1 MKLNKIFYIT
11 LVLVLSCS
19 IIVAKNES
27 EKIENE
33 SKNINSSILNKVV
46 NSSEI
51 FTEGGSSNPTKLE
64 VESAE
69 EPKKSKVKGRKGV
82 SFEDLKTSSD
92 DEQHPA
98 NSSIVLGT
106 AVQTNNSST
115 SSVSSSTTTTTTSL
129 SDQSKTNET
138 LKNIPSTKSVPTST
152 VRTVTKSTTLS
163 STSINPSTTT
173 TTTKKPIMKP
183 SITYSADDSEA
194 IKESEKNI
202 NYNIAKEKSPEDVL
216 PKLEQDIDRAVLEEK
231 KTRKSYMIYL
241 FLAVVVPLTFV
252 AINLA
257 YKRVKTC
264 VELRHYQ
271 RVDFLIDG
279 MYAN

>member
-33 SKNINSSILNKVV
+33 SKNINSSILKVV

-138 LKNIPSTKSVPTST
+138 LKNIPSTKSVSTST

-163 STSINPSTTT
+163 STSINPT

>member
-1 MKLNKIFYIT
+1 MKSYKIFLIT
-11 LVLVLSCS
+11 LALVLSCS

-33 SKNINSSILNKVV
+33 SKNSINSSLKKVV
-46 NSSEI
+46 KLNSSEI
-51 FTEGGSSNPTKLE
+51 FTEGGSSIGTSPKLD

-82 SFEDLKTSSD
+82 SFEDMKSSD

-98 NSSIVLGT
+98 NKTTTIALVT
-106 AVQTNNSST
+106 VQTNSST
-115 SSVSSSTTTTTTSL
+115 SSDSIANKNSSTTSLPDQSKINKTSTQPPASSTSTVKPVIKITSLSPSSTTT
-129 SDQSKTNET
+129 
-138 LKNIPSTKSVPTST
+138 STM
-152 VRTVTKSTTLS
+152 
-163 STSINPSTTT
+163 
-173 TTTKKPIMKP
+173 KPKKP
-183 SITYSADDSEA
+183 SITLSADDSEA
-194 IKESEKNI
+194 IMDSEKNI

-216 PKLEQDIDRAVLEEK
+216 PKIEQDVDRAVLEEK

-252 AINLA
+252 AINLV
-257 YKRVKTC
+257 YKRVKNY